1 MRHSFSVRIL
11 LHAILIMVLG
21 TATSSAA
28 PTRYALDQT
37 VSQVGFIYVLNG
49 AAQKGT
55 MPVSQADLVIDPE
68 NLSDAKVD
76 VQVSV
81 EKARTGLIFATDALK
96 APSVLDA
103 GQFPTIRFVATAIHL
118 GADGRLSNGARIDGD
133 ITMRGVTRPASFQ
146 ASLFRM
152 QGSAP
157 DDLSTLTIR
166 LTGAVRRSDFGA
178 SGYADL
184 VGDVVQLDIVAR
196 IQAQR

>member
-1 MRHSFSVRIL
+1 MKQFLSVRIL

-133 ITMRGVTRPASFQ
+133 ITIRGVTRPASFE

>member
-37 VSQVGFIYVLNG
+37 VSQVGVIYVLNG

-133 ITMRGVTRPASFQ
+133 ITMRGVTRPASFE

>member
-11 LHAILIMVLG
+11 LQAILIMVLG

-68 NLSDAKVD
+68 NLRDAKVD

>member
-49 AAQKGT
+49 AEQKGT

-133 ITMRGVTRPASFQ
+133 ITIRGVTRPASFE

>member
-133 ITMRGVTRPASFQ
+133 ITIRGVTRPASFE

>member
-1 MRHSFSVRIL
+1 MTHRSNARIL
-11 LHAILIMVLG
+11 LHALVVLVLG
-21 TATSSAA
+21 TAMTTAA
-28 PTRYALDQT
+28 PSRYALDQS

-49 AAQKGT
+49 AEQKGT

-68 NLSDAKVD
+68 NLRSAKVD
-76 VQVSV
+76 VPVSV

-103 GQFPTIRFVATAIHL
+103 RQFPTIRFVATAIHL
-118 GADGRLSNGARIDGD
+118 GADGRLSNGARIDGN
-133 ITMRGVTRPASFQ
+133 ITMRGVTRPATFQ

-157 DDLSTLTIR
+157 DDLSNLTIR
-166 LTGAVRRSDFGA
+166 LTGTVRRSEFGA
-178 SGYADL
+178 TGYADL
-184 VGDVVQLDIVAR
+184 VGDEVRLDIVAR

>member
-1 MRHSFSVRIL
+1 MKQFLSVRIL

-81 EKARTGLIFATDALK
+81 EKARTGLIFATDALM

>member
-133 ITMRGVTRPASFQ
+133 ITMRGVTRPASFE

>member
-1 MRHSFSVRIL
+1 MKQFLSVRIL

-49 AAQKGT
+49 AEQKGT

-68 NLSDAKVD
+68 NLRDAKVD